1 MKYFW
6 GGLTAFFLLTSIFAG
21 VACIDKKEYLGTLIF
36 SLLLTSL
43 SSYFYKKSKDK
54 KTSNVLNEST
64 HQKKSDTNTFIEKLY
79 LFFGAVCG
87 GLAVFSV
94 IKHFTSGTDL
104 LPAVILF
111 VLFCIIAVLYD
122 KAKKKNTIKNTA
134 EQPPQIPNAELQ
146 DFFDKSCE
154 ENIQS
159 IEASFDENT
168 DESKKKH
175 IISDKI
181 EHVVELA
188 YKDGIISEDEESKIT
203 EILAHYGM
211 KASDLPRY
219 THEMLIK
226 GLIIRDLLEGK
237 YPNRIVVPN
246 NTFNLMKSEKMIFA
260 FSGMPISEIKT
271 VSEYQAGSQGFS
283 FRIMKGVYYH
293 AGGTKGKRIEKKTV
307 KSLGC
312 SDVVITNKHVYF
324 QANGDA
330 MRIKHDKIVSI
341 IPDSE
346 GVTVFRDGARQNPLC
361 FQTDD
366 AWFLANVMKNAQNV
380 G

>member
-1 MKYFW
+1 MKKWFYLGLAIFFFMILL
-6 GGLTAFFLLTSIFAG
+6 GMITGNAFSAEQSAGSKLISILFMAILTAIPT
-21 VACIDKKEYLGTLIF
+21 
-36 SLLLTSL
+36 
-43 SSYFYKKSKDK
+43 
-54 KTSNVLNEST
+54 
-64 HQKKSDTNTFIEKLY
+64 KLY
-79 LFFGAVCG
+79 
-87 GLAVFSV
+87 
-94 IKHFTSGTDL
+94 IKERQ
-104 LPAVILF
+104 
-111 VLFCIIAVLYD
+111 
-122 KAKKKNTIKNTA
+122 KNKPSPKTA
-134 EQPPQIPNAELQ
+134 EKHSPAQNPELQ
-146 DFFDKSCE
+146 DFFEKSLE

-159 IEASFDENT
+159 IETGFDENA
-168 DESKKKH
+168 DENKKKQ
-175 IISDKI
+175 IISDKM
-181 EHVVELA
+181 EHIVELA
-188 YKDGIISEDEESKIT
+188 YKDGIISEDEEQKIT
-203 EILAHYGM
+203 EVLAHYGM

-237 YPNRIVVPN
+237 CSDRIVVPN

-260 FSGMPISEIKT
+260 FGGMPISEIKT

-283 FRIMKGVYYH
+283 FRVMKGVYYH
-293 AGGTKGKRIEKKTV
+293 AGGTKGKRIEKKVV
-307 KSLGC
+307 KSLGY

-361 FQTDD
+361 FQTSE

>member
-1 MKYFW
+1 MKKWF
-6 GGLTAFFLLTSIFAG
+6 
-21 VACIDKKEYLGTLIF
+21 YLGLAIFFFMMMLDIIADESFQMEQSLGVKLFTIIIMSTLI
-36 SLLLTSL
+36 TIPT
-43 SSYFYKKSKDK
+43 K
-54 KTSNVLNEST
+54 
-64 HQKKSDTNTFIEKLY
+64 
-79 LFFGAVCG
+79 FFFKE
-87 GLAVFSV
+87 L
-94 IKHFTSGTDL
+94 
-104 LPAVILF
+104 
-111 VLFCIIAVLYD
+111 
-122 KAKKKNTIKNTA
+122 KKNKSSKKINEKQAQIKN
-134 EQPPQIPNAELQ
+134 PELQ
-146 DFFDKSCE
+146 DFFEKSLE

-159 IEASFDENT
+159 IETGFGENADEN
-168 DESKKKH
+168 KKKQ
-175 IISDKI
+175 IISDKM
-181 EHVVELA
+181 EHIVELA
-188 YKDGIISEDEESKIT
+188 YKDGIISEDEEQKIT
-203 EILAHYGM
+203 EVLAHYGM

-237 YPNRIVVPN
+237 CSDRIVVPN

-260 FSGMPISEIKT
+260 FGGMPVSEIKT

-283 FRIMKGVYYH
+283 FRVMKGVYYH
-293 AGGTKGKRIEKKTV
+293 AGGTKGKRIEKKVV
-307 KSLGC
+307 KSLGY

-361 FQTDD
+361 FQTSD

>member
-1 MKYFW
+1 MKKLW
-6 GGLTAFFLLTSIFAG
+6 LGLTIFCGLGVVSGAITYINKKEGMEAAIFA
-21 VACIDKKEYLGTLIF
+21 
-36 SLLLTSL
+36 LLLTAL
-43 SSYFYKKSKDK
+43 FGY
-54 KTSNVLNEST
+54 
-64 HQKKSDTNTFIEKLY
+64 LY
-79 LFFGAVCG
+79 
-87 GLAVFSV
+87 S
-94 IKHFTSGTDL
+94 
-104 LPAVILF
+104 
-111 VLFCIIAVLYD
+111 
-122 KAKKKNTIKNTA
+122 KAKNKNTA
-134 EQPPQIPNAELQ
+134 VSSFVKQNHQNNAELQ

-219 THEMLIK
+219 PHEMLIK

-237 YPNRIVVPN
+237 CPDRIVVPN